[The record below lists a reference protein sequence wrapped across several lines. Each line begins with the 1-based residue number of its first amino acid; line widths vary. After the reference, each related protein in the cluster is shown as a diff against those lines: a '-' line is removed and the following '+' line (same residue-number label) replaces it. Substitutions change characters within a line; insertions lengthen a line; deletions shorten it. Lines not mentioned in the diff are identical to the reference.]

1 MLLDVVDDLSD
12 HARFGGLALLLVIVV
27 VIVVRPEEDTMVLVF
42 DFLFPVGGGLGI
54 SAVSSSCVG
63 SSLTVWEGCE
73 ATASSE
79 VPGVVH
85 REDAKSNLVA

>member
-1 MLLDVVDDLSD
+1 
-12 HARFGGLALLLVIVV
+12 
-27 VIVVRPEEDTMVLVF
+27 MVLVF
-42 DFLFPVGGGLGI
+42 DFLFPIGDGGLGI
-54 SAVSSSCVG
+54 SAVSSSWAG